1 MIDPQKITLFFLV
14 DEKLK
19 ATLQRG
25 EYATGTRPHQRKC
38 HSNKK
43 NSSYTQFSVFK
54 ETDKNYFLYLFNNN
68 ESVREIFFWIDLK
81 LSDYIFEL

>member
-1 MIDPQKITLFFLV
+1 MQQEHDHIKENIIQ
-14 DEKLK
+14 
-19 ATLQRG
+19 
-25 EYATGTRPHQRKC
+25 TR
-38 HSNKK
+38 K